1 MASINLHGLILPF
14 EHAHMARTTAWF
26 LSQMI
31 ARLGWA
37 HMQANV
43 RSCVYLFCIS
53 VFFHCRRSVFSLS
66 LSSFCCCMWVRMF
79 PAPSSCVS
87 GESSGA
93 KTQNRFLF
101 SSYFFAMYL
110 CFSPEGDL
118 MLLMKTNSSQLS
130 MIALDPLY
138 GSTAYGLVF
147 DFCED

>member
-1 MASINLHGLILPF
+1 
-14 EHAHMARTTAWF
+14 
-26 LSQMI
+26 
-31 ARLGWA
+31 
-37 HMQANV
+37 
-43 RSCVYLFCIS
+43 
-53 VFFHCRRSVFSLS
+53 
-66 LSSFCCCMWVRMF
+66 MWVRMF